1 MADHAS
7 PTRPA
12 SIEERVIA
20 ALARVLY
27 VDEESLDPDVPLTES
42 GLDSILAVE
51 FMGEVKE
58 EFGLSLMVATLYEHD
73 TPRKFGRFVAAY
85 ETDGPDARTGPDALA
100 GPDAGDRDAGE
111 VARRVGP

>member
-1 MADHAS
+1 MDDHAS
-7 PTRPA
+7 PAQPA
-12 SIEERVIA
+12 SSEERVIS
-20 ALARVLY
+20 ALAKVLY
-27 VDEESLDPDVPLTES
+27 VDDQTLDPDAVFTES

-73 TPRKFGRFVAAY
+73 TPRKFARFVAAY
-85 ETDGPDARTGPDALA
+85 EADGPDALA
-100 GPDAGDRDAGE
+100 GPDATAGHDVGDRDAGE